1 MTQEFPRLLFAAA
14 GSGSGKTTVTCAVL
28 KALLD
33 RGLRVA
39 AFKTGPDY
47 IDPMFHRR
55 ALGTPS
61 CNLDLFLCGEA
72 GVRRLFAENS
82 AGADLSIIE
91 GAMGLYDGL
100 RGVSDQGSANHL
112 ARVLDAPTILV
123 VDVKGMGLS
132 AAAVVSG
139 FLHFRENR
147 ICGVLLNRCSK
158 GMYPVYRQAIEE
170 LGVPVLGYLPV
181 LPGAS
186 LESRHLGLVTAEEVE
201 GLREKLEL
209 LGEAARETIDLAG
222 LVQVARAANFLD
234 FSDNFCKN
242 IQIVKENPVIAVAR
256 DRAFCFYYEE
266 NLRLLERM
274 GAVLREFSP
283 LSDGSLPEADGLWL
297 GGGYPEE
304 YAEALSA
311 NAAMRESVREAVAGG
326 LPTIAECGGFLY
338 LLEELTDRAGRTWPM
353 AGVLPG
359 ESHMTGKLIHFG
371 YAYLEAKEENLLCG
385 PGERLAV
392 HEFHYSQ
399 SNSDGTGFTA
409 VKGERRRDCGYGSP
423 TLYAGYPHLH
433 FYGKPEAAEK
443 FVRSCG
449 AYQTRR
455 RKEQAT

>member
-1 MTQEFPRLLFAAA
+1 MMQKIPRLLFAAA

-33 RGLRVA
+33 RELRVA
-39 AFKTGPDY
+39 AFKAGPDY

-55 ALGTPS
+55 ALGTSS

-72 GVRRLFAENS
+72 GVRQLFAENS
-82 AGADLSIIE
+82 AGADLSVIE
-91 GAMGLYDGL
+91 GVMGLYDGL
-100 RGVSDQGSANHL
+100 RGVSDEGSANHL

-158 GMYPVYRQAIEE
+158 GMYPIYRQAIEE

-201 GLREKLEL
+201 GLQEKLEL
-209 LGEAARETIDLAG
+209 LSGAAQETIDLDG
-222 LVQVARAANFLD
+222 LVKAAQMANSLD
-234 FSDNFCKN
+234 VLDNYYKN
-242 IQIVKENPVIAVAR
+242 IHFVKENPIIAVAK

-266 NLRLLERM
+266 NLRLLERL
-274 GAVLREFSP
+274 GAVIREFSP
-283 LSDGSLPEADGLWL
+283 LSDEVLPEADGLWL

-311 NAAMRESVREAVAGG
+311 NAAMRESVRKAVTGG
-326 LPTIAECGGFLY
+326 MPAIAECGGFLY

-353 AGVLPG
+353 VGALKG
-359 ESHMTGKLIHFG
+359 ESHMTGKLSHFG
-371 YAYLEAKEENLLCG
+371 YAYLEAKGENLLCG
-385 PGERLAV
+385 TGERLPV

-399 SNSDGTGFTA
+399 SSNDGAGFA
-409 VKGERRRDCGYGSP
+409 AIKGERRRDCGHAGPS
-423 TLYAGYPHLH
+423 LYAGYPHLH

-443 FVRSCG
+443 FVRCCG
-449 AYQTRR
+449 AYQARR
-455 RKEQAT
+455 RKEQTI